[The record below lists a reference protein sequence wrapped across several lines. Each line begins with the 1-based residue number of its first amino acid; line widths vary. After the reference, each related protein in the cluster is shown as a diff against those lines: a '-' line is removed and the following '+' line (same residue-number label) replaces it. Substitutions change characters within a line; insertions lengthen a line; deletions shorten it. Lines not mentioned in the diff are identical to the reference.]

1 MDIIDIQIGDDRELR
16 ELVERE
22 TVNAR
27 VAQAIYDARKQAGL
41 SQRELAEL
49 VGTSHSTIV
58 RLEDADYTGHS
69 LPCSQELRLRWANT
83 SRSLWSTQ
91 PGSPCGLRPWS
102 CLCRL
107 LLSYPSLVP
116 WLLPC

>member
-1 MDIIDIQIGDDRELR
+1 MSGKKTTSDALEIIKAQIGDDRELR

-41 SQRELAEL
+41 SQRDLAKL
-49 VGTSHSTIV
+49 IGTSHSTIV

-69 LPCSQELRLRWANT
+69 LTMLTRIASALGKHVQVA
-83 SRSLWSTQ
+83 
-91 PGSPCGLRPWS
+91 
-102 CLCRL
+102 
-107 LLSYPSLVP
+107 LVDAA
-116 WLLPC
+116 

>member
-1 MDIIDIQIGDDRELR
+1 MSERKQTTDDALEMIDIQIGDDRDLR

-27 VAQAIYDARKQAGL
+27 VAQAIYDARKEASL
-41 SQRELAEL
+41 SQRELAKL

-69 LPCSQELRLRWANT
+69 LT
-83 SRSLWSTQ
+83 
-91 PGSPCGLRPWS
+91 
-102 CLCRL
+102 L
-107 LLSYPSLVP
+107 LTRIAAALGKHVQVALVDAA
-116 WLLPC
+116 